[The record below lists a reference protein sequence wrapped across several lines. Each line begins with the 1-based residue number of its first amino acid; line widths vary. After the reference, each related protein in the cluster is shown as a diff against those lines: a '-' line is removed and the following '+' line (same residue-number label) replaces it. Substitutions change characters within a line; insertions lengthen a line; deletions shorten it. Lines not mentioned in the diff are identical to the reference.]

1 MTLAELYKNE
11 VLRLA
16 AISDDGGDYAHPV
29 FGEGPSEP
37 LVVLIGEAPGGEE
50 ARQGRPFVGKAGR
63 QLDELLNEAGMDRSG
78 VYVTN
83 SVKFRPVKLKPKS
96 VSNRTPTT
104 AELKA
109 GLPLLRAE
117 LSLLLPR
124 VIVTLGNTPLKAVL
138 TLAAEPIKTVGELHG
153 QCVEL
158 TLDGRK
164 TLLCP
169 EYHPASVIYNRSLAS
184 TLSEDMQRLGRL
196 VEELERS

>member
-1 MTLAELYKNE
+1 M
-11 VLRLA
+11 
-16 AISDDGGDYAHPV
+16 
-29 FGEGPSEP
+29 
-37 LVVLIGEAPGGEE
+37 
-50 ARQGRPFVGKAGR
+50 
-63 QLDELLNEAGMDRSG
+63 DELLNEAGMDRSG